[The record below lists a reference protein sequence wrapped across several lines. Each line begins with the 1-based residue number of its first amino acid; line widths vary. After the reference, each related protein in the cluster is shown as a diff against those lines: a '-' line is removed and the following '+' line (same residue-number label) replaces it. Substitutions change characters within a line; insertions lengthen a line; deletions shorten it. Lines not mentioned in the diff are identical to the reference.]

1 MIYWELHI
9 TRLFCAVVQYMQNT
23 LEVLKV
29 VTNENQGDIYF
40 QGLVRTSKSSLPLN
54 LESNGFI
61 CLPKHVMSV
70 ARVSDTSLCNNSGFE
85 PRISWMDF
93 SAATYESQLVCVNK
107 ISVFVLDGIAL
118 TVNTV

>member
-1 MIYWELHI
+1 
-9 TRLFCAVVQYMQNT
+9 MQKT

-54 LESNGFI
+54 LESHLGFI

-85 PRISWMDF
+85 PRVSWMDF
-93 SAATYESQLVCVNK
+93 SAATYESQLVWVNK
-107 ISVFVLDGIAL
+107 ISVFVFEGGIAL
-118 TVNTV
+118 TINTV